1 MDQNREGQQRMNG
14 TSGNWN
20 SDAAGP
26 RRFNNNHPDNDYNNV
41 GARGR
46 CDTPRHQVYRS
57 RLVTRPPGPTSHQVV
72 SPFVPLRQ
80 IHNRIGIAGSRSRN
94 PRPQFFMGQKFRN
107 LIPHIFE
114 PNNLREAYRRARR
127 DKRMTTG
134 PLEFKEHVEVNLAR
148 IGKELEAGTYSVG
161 PYQTF
166 TIYEPKAR
174 EIMALPFYDRV
185 VQHAI
190 CNVVE
195 PIFEAILMPMCAAC
209 RVGKGTHYG
218 VIRAQS
224 HMRRLYQD
232 GSVYCLK
239 MDFSKYFANI
249 DRSVLIRE
257 IRRKISC
264 EATMQLIERITPPS
278 GKGLPIGNLTSQL
291 WANLYGHIFDRF
303 LVHECGVRHATRYMD
318 DTVIFSN
325 DLDELRSLKAIIDDF
340 VTGTMLLKFSKW
352 SIQPI
357 SRGVNFLGYRIWTT
371 HRLLRRDSV
380 QRAKRKLRWL
390 RAQGDNEALQ
400 RFVASWSGHASWA
413 DSHNLLTSLQI
424 SLK

>member
-1 MDQNREGQQRMNG
+1 MNG

-134 PLEFKEHVEVNLAR
+134 HLEFKEHVEVNLAR